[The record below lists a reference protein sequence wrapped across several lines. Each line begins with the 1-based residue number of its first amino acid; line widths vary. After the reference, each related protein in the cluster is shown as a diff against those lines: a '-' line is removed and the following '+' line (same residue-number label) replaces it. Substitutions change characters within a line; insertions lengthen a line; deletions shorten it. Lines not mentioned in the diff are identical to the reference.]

1 MWLTLTGR
9 TARSSRIAIGDAGLP
24 LPRSQRHGAGRVT
37 DAPRYRS
44 LTERAADWNEAL
56 AHGDEDRIR
65 EIRGEAMRSIGERL
79 GMEVGAEGDVGGGG
93 DYVQ

>member
-1 MWLTLTGR
+1 M
-9 TARSSRIAIGDAGLP
+9 
-24 LPRSQRHGAGRVT
+24 T

-79 GMEVGAEGDVGGGG
+79 GMEFDAEGHVVEDG
-93 DYVQ
+93 DDSD